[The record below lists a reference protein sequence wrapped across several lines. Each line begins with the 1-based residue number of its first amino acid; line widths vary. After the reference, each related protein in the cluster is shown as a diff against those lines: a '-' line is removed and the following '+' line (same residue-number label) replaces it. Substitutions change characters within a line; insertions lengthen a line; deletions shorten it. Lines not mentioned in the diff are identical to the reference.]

1 MFNKIGLCVD
11 LKILFFFLSGQWIWW
26 FEFLIFFSYLE
37 RTKCQCVII
46 IYRQGSNTLLVH
58 FVLLYIHPYTQPI

>member
-11 LKILFFFLSGQWIWW
+11 LRIFSFLSGQWIWW
-26 FEFLIFFSYLE
+26 FEFFFFLSYLE